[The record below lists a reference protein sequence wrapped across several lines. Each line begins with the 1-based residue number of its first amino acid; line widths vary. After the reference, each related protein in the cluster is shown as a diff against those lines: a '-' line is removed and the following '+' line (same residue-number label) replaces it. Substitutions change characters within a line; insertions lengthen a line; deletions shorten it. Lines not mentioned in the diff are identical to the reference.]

1 MAIKT
6 FAVGE
11 VLTASD
17 TNTYLAN
24 SGLVYVTS
32 TTVGTGVSSV
42 TISNCFS
49 STYDNYMI
57 RIAGM
62 TGSAAADTSLQ
73 LSSITGSVYAY
84 SGFYQFVGA
93 AAMTTYGGTTTSMP
107 IGTMGTTLN
116 TQIIVEISGP
126 NLAVAKYVDVR
137 TASSNI
143 RVSQGGQINSTTQA
157 TGFTVTPASGTLTG
171 GIITVFG
178 FRKA

>member
-1 MAIKT
+1 MAIKQ
-6 FAVGE
+6 FSVGE
-11 VLTASD
+11 TLTASD

-24 SGLVYVTS
+24 AGLVYVTS
-32 TTVGTGVSSV
+32 TTVGSAV
-42 TISNCFS
+42 TTVTVSNCFS

-84 SGFYQFVGA
+84 SGFYQAIGVSTINA
-93 AAMTTYGGTTTSMP
+93 YAGTTTSMP

-143 RVSQGGQINSTTQA
+143 RVSQAGQINSTTQA